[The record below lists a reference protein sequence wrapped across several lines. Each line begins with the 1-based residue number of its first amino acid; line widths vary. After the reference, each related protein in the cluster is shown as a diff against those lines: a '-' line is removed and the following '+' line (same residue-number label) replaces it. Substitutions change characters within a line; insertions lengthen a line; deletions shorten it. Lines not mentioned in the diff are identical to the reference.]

1 MNHELGV
8 QSLIDKR
15 VLAILA
21 TVMVLASVPFV
32 AAQPHHRMFQFE
44 ESLGVVTITTGEI
57 GVRVASNGEVPH
69 FSWWNE
75 TDPGTDYHIM
85 LSRLFEANDTN
96 ENGIFDF
103 GVDHGVGAVFGLP
116 MADWEFSGFVTEEQN
131 DVITAIHFNFTN
143 TENYDHQGP
152 GMTTIPGMHMMPGHT
167 NAMDVE
173 IQIRIHFYLATPD
186 QFKFDLRISGWEWT
200 NTDSILVFQFTVG
213 ESEHRRNI
221 CDRDVEMIEHE
232 GEKLSFGNAWMEYA
246 QHAFAGN
253 ASHQV
258 QVRASHGDPI
268 MAHERKSIFLAFENF
283 GDETL
288 DYDPI
293 LGISPLST
301 TWTFLGID
309 YNQLVL
315 LAGGFSALALIV
327 IAVKYKN
334 NGT

>member
-1 MNHELGV
+1 MINRRL
-8 QSLIDKR
+8 
-15 VLAILA
+15 LAALA
-21 TVMVLASVPFV
+21 AMVVLASVPFV
-32 AAQPHHRMFQFE
+32 AAQPYRHMFQFE
-44 ESLGVVTITTGEI
+44 ESLGVVSITTGEI
-57 GVRVASNGEVPH
+57 GVRVTADGEVPH
-69 FSWWNE
+69 FHWWNE

-85 LSRLFEANDTN
+85 FNRLFEANDSN
-96 ENGIFDF
+96 EDMIFDP
-103 GVDHGVGAVFGLP
+103 GVDAIVGGAFSLP
-116 MADWEFSGFVTEEQN
+116 KADWDFSGFLTEEQN
-131 DVITAIHFNFTN
+131 DVVTALHFNFTT
-143 TENYDHQGP
+143 TETYDHGS
-152 GMTTIPGMHMMPGHT
+152 GMVTMPGMHRIPGHT
-167 NAMDVE
+167 NPMDVE

-213 ESEHRRNI
+213 ESEHNRNI
-221 CDRDVEMIEHE
+221 SERDVSRVDQE
-232 GEKLSFGNAWMEYA
+232 GTKFSFGNAWMEYA

-258 QVRASHGDPI
+258 EVRASHGEGL
-268 MAHERKSIFLAFENF
+268 MAQEHKSLFIAFEYF

-315 LAGGFSALALIV
+315 LAGGFSVLAIIV
-327 IAVKYKN
+327 IAVRYRN
-334 NGT
+334 S